1 MILNMLIKF
10 FSVSFLFFCMAGCLN
25 VEQDSRL
32 SIADQTLMTDY
43 IQSQKKKL
51 PRNLDC
57 CTTWIDVYQSQNK
70 LIYLYQVNADN
81 MNENQ
86 ILEIKNKHYSKPKI
100 DEICGMIIDVFES
113 PVEFEYRIINNK
125 KEELLKMSFTQE
137 LCS

>member
-1 MILNMLIKF
+1 MRILF
-10 FSVSFLFFCMAGCLN
+10 FSLLLFIFPGCYSIEKARILSA
-25 VEQDSRL
+25 QDE
-32 SIADQTLMTDY
+32 TLMTDY

-57 CTTWIDVYQSQNK
+57 CTTWIDVYQSKNK
-70 LIYLYQVNADN
+70 LFYLYQVNADN

-100 DEICGMIIDVFES
+100 DEICGLIVDVFES

-125 KEELLKMSFTQE
+125 KKDLLKMSFTEE